1 MKVIGKVPPI
11 LLYCLISLSTLT
23 ETVYSAALP
32 EIARQLN
39 TDGSIAQSSTSAYY
53 VGFALGIFT
62 LGRISDIYGRKPVVI
77 FGISFYIIATFL
89 ISKSTN
95 IEMFILFR
103 FTQAYGAS
111 VGSVIAQAMARDSYK
126 GWELSYIYAS
136 VSTIMAFVPSIGSA
150 LGGYIIEYFEQ
161 WQYIFDFLILLS
173 TILLGIY
180 IKFLPETN
188 VYIGSTKNNRFFTV
202 LKVALKDKTLLT
214 YAFIVGMY
222 NGICFG
228 FYIQAPFIFIGRLEM
243 SPSNYGKLF
252 LALSVANLAGGLITR
267 YLIRKFISTLKIRV
281 AGFILSAIGCI
292 ILLIGSQIDTDKTT
306 YVALLIFGPM
316 AIHLMGHAMVVPM
329 LLRHA
334 LEDYQKVTGSAGS
347 IFGAMYYLMTAGV
360 SFMISTFHSNTI
372 NNFAYLFA
380 MLFSISLMLFYYSN
394 TNNLKTRSAFL

>member
-1 MKVIGKVPPI
+1 
-11 LLYCLISLSTLT
+11 
-23 ETVYSAALP
+23 
-32 EIARQLN
+32 
-39 TDGSIAQSSTSAYY
+39 
-53 VGFALGIFT
+53 
-62 LGRISDIYGRKPVVI
+62 
-77 FGISFYIIATFL
+77 
-89 ISKSTN
+89 
-95 IEMFILFR
+95 
-103 FTQAYGAS
+103 
-111 VGSVIAQAMARDSYK
+111 
-126 GWELSYIYAS
+126 
-136 VSTIMAFVPSIGSA
+136 MAFVPSIGSA
-150 LGGYIIEYFEQ
+150 LGGYIIESFEQ
-161 WQYIFDFLILLS
+161 WQSIFDFLILLS
-173 TILLGIY
+173 AILLSIY

-188 VYIGSTKNNRFFTV
+188 AYIGATKNNRFFMV
-202 LKVALKDKTLLT
+202 LKVALKDKTLLS

-267 YLIRKFISTLKIRV
+267 YLVRKFISTLKIRV

-292 ILLIGSQIDTDKTT
+292 ILLIGSQIDTDETT

-360 SFMISTFHSNTI
+360 SFMISTFHSNMI

-380 MLFSISLMLFYYSN
+380 ILFSISLMLFYYSN
-394 TNNLKTRSAFL
+394 TNNLKTRSALE

>member
-173 TILLGIY
+173 TILLQKLMY
-180 IKFLPETN
+180 ILGPQKIIDFL
-188 VYIGSTKNNRFFTV
+188 
-202 LKVALKDKTLLT
+202 
-214 YAFIVGMY
+214 
-222 NGICFG
+222 
-228 FYIQAPFIFIGRLEM
+228 
-243 SPSNYGKLF
+243 
-252 LALSVANLAGGLITR
+252 
-267 YLIRKFISTLKIRV
+267 
-281 AGFILSAIGCI
+281 
-292 ILLIGSQIDTDKTT
+292 
-306 YVALLIFGPM
+306 
-316 AIHLMGHAMVVPM
+316 
-329 LLRHA
+329 
-334 LEDYQKVTGSAGS
+334 
-347 IFGAMYYLMTAGV
+347 
-360 SFMISTFHSNTI
+360 
-372 NNFAYLFA
+372 
-380 MLFSISLMLFYYSN
+380 
-394 TNNLKTRSAFL
+394 RS

>member
-173 TILLGIY
+173 AILLSIY

-188 VYIGSTKNNRFFTV
+188 AYIGATKNNRFFMV
-202 LKVALKDKTLLT
+202 LKVALKDKTLLS

-360 SFMISTFHSNTI
+360 SFMISTFHSNMI

-380 MLFSISLMLFYYSN
+380 ILFSISLMLFYYSN
-394 TNNLKTRSAFL
+394 TNNLKTRSALE

>member
-173 TILLGIY
+173 AILLSIY

-188 VYIGSTKNNRFFTV
+188 AYIGSAKNNRFFTV
-202 LKVALKDKTLLT
+202 LKIALKDKTLLT

-252 LALSVANLAGGLITR
+252 LALSVANLLGGLITR
-267 YLIRKFISTLKIRV
+267 YLVRKFVSTLKIRV

-292 ILLIGSQIDTDKTT
+292 TLLIGSQIDTEEAT

-316 AIHLMGHAMVVPM
+316 AIQLMGHAMVVPM

-380 MLFSISLMLFYYSN
+380 MLFSISLILFYYSN
-394 TNNLKTRSAFL
+394 TNNLKARAL

>member
-161 WQYIFDFLILLS
+161 WQYIFDFLIFLSAILLS
-173 TILLGIY
+173 IY

-188 VYIGSTKNNRFFTV
+188 AYIGATKNNRFFTV
-202 LKVALKDKTLLT
+202 LKVALKDKTLLS

-267 YLIRKFISTLKIRV
+267 YLVRKFISTLKIRV

-292 ILLIGSQIDTDKTT
+292 ILLIGSQIDTDETT

-360 SFMISTFHSNTI
+360 SFMISTFHSNMI

-380 MLFSISLMLFYYSN
+380 ILFSISLMLFYYSN
-394 TNNLKTRSAFL
+394 TNNLKTRSALE